1 MKYKFWYAVLACA
14 LLLQLG
20 CKEDPTL
27 APVLEQD
34 PAAETLAKI
43 DGAACDREAKDDLI
57 IMTRNIYVGAD
68 VDAVLAAPMEQVP
81 LKVAE
86 AYQMLFATNFNERAA
101 TLADEIKRNR
111 PHLVG
116 LQEVSTIRMQ
126 APGDLISGGTT
137 PATEVVFD
145 YLAILM
151 AALRA
156 RGLHYNVAGI
166 IQNADVEVP
175 MVVSPVPEFNDVR
188 LTDYDVVLVRHD
200 VRVSQVVQANYQARL
215 IVPSMGVEIPRG
227 YVALTARF
235 GKKSVRFVSTHLE
248 PAPIP
253 DLLPIQ
259 QAQAGEFM
267 ALLAHENLPV
277 ILVGDLNT
285 QAETGATYQYL
296 AAQGFAD
303 AWLKRSNRGETQ
315 GNTCCH
321 AYDLRNVTIALDQRI
336 DFILL
341 KTAQHQRAG
350 DFDFGRVQ
358 VLGDELSERTASGM
372 WPSDHA
378 GVVARMHSH

>member
-156 RGLHYNVAGI
+156 RGLHYNEVGI

-259 QAQAGEFM
+259 QAQAGELM
-267 ALLAHENLPV
+267 ALLAQEKLPV
-277 ILVGDLNT
+277 VLVGDLNT

-303 AWLKRSNRGETQ
+303 AWLQRSNRGETP

-341 KTAQHQRAG
+341 KTAQHQRGG